1 MRRRCWKC
9 WQHTYIHTEAYLSYK
24 LTIEPSAQVSENM
37 SLPFC
42 WNKRLLFIKFFTTK
56 LVQIKYIQN
65 IQFSISIR
73 TLVDVLLFNN
83 IFETNKIEQINCHV
97 LFKQMHTML
106 FVSALWKKCVA
117 KSDGWMSSGFYVPF
131 NSISVISG
139 RWKGEHERLCAM
151 KCCLC
156 SGRISPQAGFE
167 PATRWS
173 EVRTARKPK
182 LRPTT
187 LPLFSNLTR
196 GSYGNR
202 QNVPCIKTEQ
212 YSKYIFNTNPLAFFL
227 WNFIKKKNV
236 SDSIPGPLVC

>member
-1 MRRRCWKC
+1 MLKMLTTYI
-9 WQHTYIHTEAYLSYK
+9 HTYIQTTEAYLSYK
-24 LTIEPSAQVSENM
+24 LTNEPSAQVSENM
-37 SLPFC
+37 SLPFFVETSSFC
-42 WNKRLLFIKFFTTK
+42 ILNLFTTK

-83 IFETNKIEQINCHV
+83 IFETNKIEQINFTFFSNKCIQCF
-97 LFKQMHTML
+97 LFLH
-106 FVSALWKKCVA
+106 FGNKCVT

-167 PATRWS
+167 PATR
-173 EVRTARKPK
+173 
-182 LRPTT
+182 
-187 LPLFSNLTR
+187 
-196 GSYGNR
+196 
-202 QNVPCIKTEQ
+202 
-212 YSKYIFNTNPLAFFL
+212 
-227 WNFIKKKNV
+227 
-236 SDSIPGPLVC
+236 